1 MKNEIEKKTNK
12 KKKEKNMSQP
22 VKSTIHIIRIE

>member
-12 KKKEKNMSQP
+12 KKEEKNMSQP

>member
-1 MKNEIEKKTNK
+1 MKNEIEKKLT

>member
-12 KKKEKNMSQP
+12 KKKNMSQP